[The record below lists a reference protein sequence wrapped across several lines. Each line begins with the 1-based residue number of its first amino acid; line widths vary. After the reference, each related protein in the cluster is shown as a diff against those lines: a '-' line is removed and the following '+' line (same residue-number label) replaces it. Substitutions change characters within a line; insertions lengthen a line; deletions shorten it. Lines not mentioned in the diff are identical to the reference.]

1 MAYHTDIMK
10 SLEENLRVLQE
21 DLISYETDLAN
32 LYEPFGN
39 LVVLYRNQDA
49 LKQSH
54 ISEKHSVSIIFPN
67 SRKNN

>member
-1 MAYHTDIMK
+1 MK
-10 SLEENLRVLQE
+10 AFEENLKILQE

-54 ISEKHSVSIIFPN
+54 TSEKHSVPINSFPN
-67 SRKNN
+67 GR